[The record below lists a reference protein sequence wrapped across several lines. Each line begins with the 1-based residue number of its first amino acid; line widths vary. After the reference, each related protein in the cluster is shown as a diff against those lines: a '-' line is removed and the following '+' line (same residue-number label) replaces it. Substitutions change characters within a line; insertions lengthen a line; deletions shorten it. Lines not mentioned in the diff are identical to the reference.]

1 MQASVSAWSTRSAV
15 HRTNLHCGD
24 RSDTVTSSTRQ
35 ANGPSPLKVAD
46 VPSERRRWRAR
57 LPFGVLLI
65 ACLFLMDREGPLV
78 H

>member
-1 MQASVSAWSTRSAV
+1 MQASVCAWSTRSAV
-15 HRTNLHCGD
+15 HRTNVHAGD
-24 RSDTVTSSTRQ
+24 RRESVTSSKRQ

-57 LPFGVLLI
+57 LPVRVLLI
-65 ACLFLMDREGPLV
+65 ACLFLIDREGLLV